1 MGRKIMSS
9 VNLLVRFMNQPVQT
23 DTSIG
28 IVSGVLRRA
37 DRSAHDGI
45 GSLLLEAKESWLLV
59 KAWTAIRK
67 SSAVLQHLDS
77 EASTLA
83 SNVTLSHSLHS
94 ADKKPL
100 TPKAVADNII
110 KKAEVDRAKKSSNCN
125 VEGTR
130 SMGVS

>member
-1 MGRKIMSS
+1 MSS

-67 SSAVLQHLDS
+67 SSAVLRHLDS

-83 SNVTLSHSLHS
+83 SNATLSHSLHS

-100 TPKAVADNII
+100 TPKTVADNII
-110 KKAEVDRAKKSSNCN
+110 KEAEVDRVEKSSNCN
-125 VEGTR
+125 VER
-130 SMGVS
+130 LQNMGVS